1 MKMHGV
7 QTAGGAVNF
16 PTWRTSPQYLLRVK
30 RQADFH
36 VYLAQY
42 LDPLQHIGMYVVKM
56 DDDSGRVTK
65 IVQPKL
71 LNTDN
76 RFRKRNE
83 STSSLS
89 HFRPLHALAHRVFVV
104 FAGG

>member
-1 MKMHGV
+1 
-7 QTAGGAVNF
+7 VNF
-16 PTWRTSPQYLLRVK
+16 PTWRTSPQYLLNVT

-36 VYLAQY
+36 VYLAQF
-42 LDPLQHIGMYVVKM
+42 LDPMQHIGMYVVKM
-56 DDDSGRVTK
+56 DEENRVTK

-83 STSSLS
+83 SSY
-89 HFRPLHALAHRVFVV
+89 LAFD
-104 FAGG
+104 